1 MAPASPD
8 YELHETGMRPSVCV
22 QRWHSTRTSVTDGEG
37 RDRWRGSGKEQCW
50 WLCVIGVVWVF
61 GIGSRSQQGN
71 LNADLESQSPPSPP
85 SNDSGSSHPFIIG
98 AGSTGSRI
106 HVYKVNNP
114 GALDVRP
121 RATPRREIARCTN
134 GYYLLGTLEGGNATE
149 TAFESKG
156 GVEVLLD
163 EGDHRSEVTFA
174 EKIRVLY
181 QHSFL
186 VYGLMLTRRHVH
198 QLVELFMA
206 LIGANGN
213 KTEKMHAS

>member
-1 MAPASPD
+1 VIPP
-8 YELHETGMRPSVCV
+8 LHHRCRLHGLADPRV
-22 QRWHSTRTSVTDGEG
+22 Q
-37 RDRWRGSGKEQCW
+37 
-50 WLCVIGVVWVF
+50 
-61 GIGSRSQQGN
+61 SQQ
-71 LNADLESQSPPSPP
+71 PSHIPHAQIR
-85 SNDSGSSHPFIIG
+85 SIHPDP
-98 AGSTGSRI
+98 A
-106 HVYKVNNP
+106 